1 MRYTAFL
8 LLGLLLIVVQGEV
21 YLITGPIASIHPQGW
36 WGWMLAGLRPSLLVP
51 LVVWLGV
58 TETNLALG
66 AGVAFLLG
74 YVLDVLGGS
83 PVGLHAFT
91 SVATIALARVAGLR
105 IITQG
110 GYARALLAGG
120 FAALAELLALVL
132 MGIFGKPYPP
142 RAMLPQII
150 PHAIATALVA
160 PIVFRLAART
170 NALAAG
176 FMGRA
181 EAEPRRAIDA
191 KIESLGS
198 KVDTPARVDA
208 EKT

>member
-8 LLGLLLIVVQGEV
+8 LLGLLLIVVQGEM
-21 YLITGPIASIHPQGW
+21 YLLTGPLAAIHPQGW
-36 WGWMLAGLRPSLLVP
+36 WGWLLSGLRPSLLVP

-58 TETNLALG
+58 TESNLALG

-74 YVLDVLGGS
+74 YLLDVLGGS

-132 MGIFGKPYPP
+132 MAIFGRPYAP

-176 FMGRA
+176 FMGRP
-181 EAEPRRAIDA
+181 ETEPRRAID
-191 KIESLGS
+191 G
-198 KVDTPARVDA
+198 KVEPSV
-208 EKT
+208 EKAPLP

>member
-8 LLGLLLIVVQGEV
+8 LLGLLLIVAQGEV
-21 YLITGPIASIHPQGW
+21 YLLTGPLAAIHPQGW
-36 WGWMLAGLRPSLLVP
+36 WGWLLSGLRPSLLVP

-105 IITQG
+105 IVTQG

-120 FAALAELLALVL
+120 FAALADLLALVL
-132 MGIFGKPYPP
+132 MAIFGRPYAP

-150 PHAIATALVA
+150 PHALATALVA
-160 PIVFRLAART
+160 PLVFRLAART
-170 NALAAG
+170 NAIAAG
-176 FMGRA
+176 FMGRS
-181 EAEPRRAIDA
+181 ESEPRRAIDTKVEPPA
-191 KIESLGS
+191 TKI
-198 KVDTPARVDA
+198 DTPSA
-208 EKT
+208 EKLS

>member
-8 LLGLLLIVVQGEV
+8 LLGLFLIVVQGEV
-21 YLITGPIASIHPQGW
+21 YLLTGPLAAIHPHGW
-36 WGWMLAGLRPSLLVP
+36 WGWLASGLRPSLLVP

-58 TETNLALG
+58 TETNLSLG

-105 IITQG
+105 IVTQG
-110 GYARALLAGG
+110 GWARALLAGA
-120 FAALAELLALVL
+120 FAALAAILALVL
-132 MGIFGKPYPP
+132 MAIFGRPYAP
-142 RAMLPQII
+142 RAMLSQII
-150 PHAIATALVA
+150 PHALATALVA
-160 PIVFRLAART
+160 PIVYRLAAKT

-176 FMGRA
+176 FMGRT
-181 EAEPRRAIDA
+181 EAEPRRGV
-191 KIESLGS
+191 ER
-198 KVDTPARVDA
+198 VETPVRMDV
-208 EKT
+208 EKTP